1 MASTVGIVND
11 ALAMVGEPRIA
22 SLDEGS
28 DVANTCRDLYDTQL
42 EALLR
47 LNAWNFATMRAK
59 LARLNDAPAF
69 GYQYAYQLPT
79 GWLRTIS
86 AHDNDAGYGA
96 LDYRAEG
103 RQLLTDA
110 EDVYI
115 RYVGVVDDPNYMPPD
130 FRKALSASIAEL
142 LAMQIKQSNTM
153 AERIFEQLRRVYLPR
168 AMAADGQD
176 DRPDRVLDGSFV
188 TSRNR

>member
-1 MASTVGIVND
+1 MATTIGIVND
-11 ALAMVGEPRIA
+11 ALAMVGEPRIT

-28 DVANTCRDLYDTQL
+28 DTANTCRDLYEAQL
-42 EALLR
+42 EVMLR
-47 LNAWNFATMRAK
+47 GNAWNFATKRAR
-59 LARLNDAPAF
+59 LARLADVPVF

-96 LDYRAEG
+96 LDYRMEG
-103 RQLLTDA
+103 RQLLTNA
-110 EDVYI
+110 EDVYL
-115 RYVGVVDDPNYMPPD
+115 RYVGMVDDPNYMPPD

-142 LAMQIKQSNTM
+142 LAMQIKQSNTL
-153 AERIFEQLRRVYLPR
+153 AERISEQLRRGYLPK

-176 DRPDRVLDGSFV
+176 DMPDRVLDGSFV
-188 TSRNR
+188 SSRNR